1 MIRFDDVGVR
11 YDGAT
16 EPTLHDIDLRV
27 EEGELCVLV
36 GPTGSGKTTLLR
48 AVNGL
53 VPHFSGGT
61 LSGRVLVD
69 GRSTAEHHPREL
81 ADVVGFVVQD
91 PRSGFVTGTVE
102 DELAFSMESL
112 GVDPE
117 TMRRRVEE
125 TLDLLGLEPLRE
137 RSVDTLS
144 GGEAQRTAIGAAL
157 TAMPRVLV
165 LDEPTSALDPGAA
178 EDVLAAIHRLVHDLG
193 VTVLMAEHRLERV
206 VSFADRILHLD
217 GGTVRSGA
225 PGPVLADSPL
235 APPVVQLGRVAGWD
249 PLPVDIRS
257 ARRAA
262 GDLRDRLA
270 DLPDDTVAAGGGVA
284 TEPAGT
290 EPLLDA
296 LDVVVVHDGTP
307 ALREVSL
314 RAAAGERIA
323 LMGRNGAGKS
333 SLLWALQGTGKR
345 DAGATTVSGTDP
357 AGVPAA
363 DRRRLVGLVPQE
375 PQDLL
380 YQPTVDEEC
389 AQGDADAGVAEGTC
403 RAILDRL
410 VPGIPGD
417 RHPRDLSEG
426 QRLSLV
432 LAITLTAAPPVV
444 LLDEPTRGLDQLA
457 KRHLVEVLEGLSADG
472 HVVIVATHDVEFA
485 AEFAQRVVVLAG
497 GDVVSDGPATTVLG
511 ASPMFAPQVAKIL
524 APVRVLTVDDVVARL
539 S

>member
-1 MIRFDDVGVR
+1 MIRLDGVGVR

-16 EPTLHDIDLRV
+16 EPTLHDVDLHV

-48 AVNGL
+48 TVNGL

-217 GGTVRSGA
+217 EGRVRAGTPSE
-225 PGPVLADSPL
+225 VLADSPL

-262 GDLRDRLA
+262 GDLRDRLV
-270 DLPDDTVAAGGGVA
+270 DRTGEAGGDDSAADTDTGGA
-284 TEPAGT
+284 T
-290 EPLLDA
+290 PLLDA

-333 SLLWALQGTGKR
+333 SLLWALQGTGRR
-345 DAGATTVSGTDP
+345 DAGSTTVSGTDP
-357 AGVPAA
+357 AEVQAG

-380 YQPTVDEEC
+380 YHPTVDEEC
-389 AQGDADAGVAEGTC
+389 AQGDADTGVEDGTC

-444 LLDEPTRGLDQLA
+444 LLDEPTRGLDQIA
-457 KRHLVEVLEGLSADG
+457 KRHLVEVLDGLSADG

-524 APVRVLTVDDVVARL
+524 APVRALTVDDVVARL
-539 S
+539 A

>member
-1 MIRFDDVGVR
+1 MIRFDGVGVR
-11 YDGAT
+11 YDGA
-16 EPTLHDIDLRV
+16 ESPTLQDVDLRV

-48 AVNGL
+48 TVNGL

-61 LSGRVLVD
+61 VSGTVLVD

-91 PRSGFVTGTVE
+91 PRSGFVAGTVE

-112 GVDPE
+112 GVDPA

-125 TLDLLGLEPLRE
+125 TLDLLGLEPLRD

-157 TAMPRVLV
+157 TATPRVLV

-206 VSFADRILHLD
+206 VSFADRIIHLD
-217 GGTVRSGA
+217 EGAVRSGT
-225 PGPVLADSPL
+225 PGEVLADSPL
-235 APPVVQLGRVAGWD
+235 APPVVQLGRLAGWD

-262 GDLRDRLA
+262 ADLRDRLA
-270 DLPDDTVAAGGGVA
+270 ERHQPSDHGAPTERGDTLLAARQ
-284 TEPAGT
+284 
-290 EPLLDA
+290 
-296 LDVVVVHDGTP
+296 VVVAHDGTP
-307 ALREVSL
+307 ALRGVTL
-314 RAAAGERIA
+314 QAAAGERVA
-323 LMGRNGAGKS
+323 LMGRNGSGKS
-333 SLLWALQGTGKR
+333 SLLWALQGTGRR
-345 DAGATTVSGTDP
+345 DDGTVEAAGQDP
-357 AGVPAA
+357 AEADPA

-380 YQPTVDEEC
+380 YHPTVDEEC
-389 AQGDADAGVAEGTC
+389 AQGDLDAGAEAGTC

-410 VPGIPGD
+410 VAGIPGD

-457 KRHLVEVLEGLSADG
+457 KHHLVDVLTELSADG
-472 HVVIVATHDVEFA
+472 HLVVVATHDVEFA
-485 AEFAQRVVVLAG
+485 AEFAERVVVLAG
-497 GDVVSDGPATTVLG
+497 GDVVSDGPAREVLG
-511 ASPMFAPQVAKIL
+511 ASPMFAPQVAKVL
-524 APVRVLTVDDVVARL
+524 APVTALTVDEVRARL

>member
-1 MIRFDDVGVR
+1 MIRFEGAGVR
-11 YDGAT
+11 YDGAADH
-16 EPTLHDIDLRV
+16 TLHDIDLHV

-48 AVNGL
+48 TVNGL

-112 GVDPE
+112 GIEAE

-217 GGTVRSGA
+217 DGAVRAGA
-225 PGPVLADSPL
+225 PGAVLADSPL

-270 DLPDDTVAAGGGVA
+270 DHPDDHHEDSVTADTPA
-284 TEPAGT
+284 TD
-290 EPLLDA
+290 PLLDA
-296 LDVVVVHDGTP
+296 HDVVVVHDGTP

-314 RAAAGERIA
+314 RATAGERIA

-333 SLLWALQGTGKR
+333 SLLWALQGTGRR
-345 DAGATTVSGTDP
+345 DSGSTTVSGTDP
-357 AGVPAA
+357 AGVPAG

-380 YQPTVDEEC
+380 YHPTVDEEC
-389 AQGDADAGVAEGTC
+389 AQGDADAEAATGTC

-410 VPGIPGD
+410 VPSIPGD

-457 KRHLVEVLEGLSADG
+457 KRHLVDVLAGLSDEG

-497 GDVVSDGPATTVLG
+497 GDVVSDGPAGTVLG

-524 APVRVLTVDDVVARL
+524 APVRALTVDDVVARL

>member
-1 MIRFDDVGVR
+1 MIRFDGVGVR
-11 YDGAT
+11 YEGAANA
-16 EPTLHDIDLRV
+16 TLQDVDLRI

-48 AVNGL
+48 TVNGL

-61 LSGRVLVD
+61 LTGSVLVD

-112 GVDPE
+112 GVEPE

-144 GGEAQRTAIGAAL
+144 GGEAQRAAIGAAL

-206 VSFADRILHLD
+206 VSFADRILHVHE
-217 GGTVRSGA
+217 GTVRAGA
-225 PGPVLADSPL
+225 PGPTLADSPL

-270 DLPDDTVAAGGGVA
+270 EQADVGTVESAPETTTPV
-284 TEPAGT
+284 
-290 EPLLDA
+290 LDA
-296 LDVVVVHDGTP
+296 RDVVVVHDGTP
-307 ALREVSL
+307 ALREVSF
-314 RAAAGERIA
+314 RATAGERIA
-323 LMGRNGAGKS
+323 VMGRNGAGKS
-333 SLLWALQGTGKR
+333 SLLWALQGTGRR
-345 DAGATTVSGTDP
+345 DAGTTTVSGSDP
-357 AGVPAA
+357 ADLPAA
-363 DRRRLVGLVPQE
+363 ERRRLVGLVPQE

-380 YQPTVDEEC
+380 YHPTVDEEC
-389 AQGDADAGVAEGTC
+389 AQGDADAEVAAGTC

-457 KRHLVEVLEGLSADG
+457 KRHLVEVLTGLSDDG
-472 HVVIVATHDVEFA
+472 HVVVVATHDVEFA

-497 GDVVSDGPATTVLG
+497 GDVVSDGPARTVLG